1 MSRRIHNKTA
11 LLTAVFLMLCLN
23 LSAQKEG
30 ISKIYPATYKD
41 WANGFL
47 SGNGKM
53 GIIVFGNP
61 LDETV
66 VYNDRYFN
74 LAKTKD
80 RSFARVSKEDL
91 QKIKELCAKGKFG
104 EADTLATV
112 SAHYSGG
119 GDGNKHPGYEM
130 KIHIDSSGSVSDYER
145 ICNFRTGEI
154 IVKWHDNRG
163 DWQRKSF
170 VSRKDSVVVQS
181 ITAPT
186 NAKLNCTLLLNTNA
200 DMGFPKGMD
209 FMNASDAVCLNF
221 RAKYPEGTGDAGY
234 EGVTRVVVHGGK
246 KYLDG
251 NVLHIEGAQSVI
263 LLTRTQ
269 KYYND
274 CEHQWNK
281 KLLQKQLQNIPA
293 DYNTL
298 LKGQIATHE
307 KIFDR
312 VQFSLNANPA
322 DELKTNEA
330 LLAEQRNSPD
340 AVKALWERIF
350 YAGRYYF
357 LCSSDSINPPDLLG
371 IWAGDCSAGWGGYYH
386 LDANLNLQVA
396 GGNIGN
402 MPECMQGYFSLNEA
416 WRKDFEINATK
427 LLGCRGMVAAGNT
440 PGRTTGLMANIN
452 YYYPYQYATG
462 EEGWL
467 LYPFWEHYMITGDKQ
482 FLREQ
487 LYPLLKDMGYFYED
501 FLKLKDSTGHYIFAG
516 SVSPENQPSNLHV
529 SLLNNSVFDISGA
542 KFCLSTLIKT
552 CDILGL
558 QQSEKSEI
566 KKWEKILQLLPPYL
580 INKDGALKE
589 WAWPGLKDHYN
600 HRHSS
605 HLLPVFPYRE
615 ITPEET
621 PELYKAAL
629 VTSKKKD
636 AYNYENAGHGI
647 LHSALIAANLKNSEA
662 VYHKLLRLTKEDF
675 YFNSLA
681 TAHYPDYRTFCTDV
695 CNTVPAI
702 FMEMLVGSD
711 SGTLELLPA
720 LPEYLSSGSIS
731 GIKGRNRITVQ
742 QLNWDMQT
750 HEVNCVLVSDVNQT
764 ITLIFRKGIKNIVSN
779 ANVSPAPLK
788 NITRKIRLEKGKQV
802 RIKISF

>member
-1 MSRRIHNKTA
+1 MSRHTHSKTVFLA
-11 LLTAVFLMLCLN
+11 LLFLMLSID

-30 ISKIYPATYKD
+30 ISKIYPTTYKD

-61 LDETV
+61 LNETV

-80 RSFARVSKEDL
+80 RSFAQVSKEDL
-91 QKIKELCAKGKFG
+91 QKIKELCAEGKFG

-119 GDGNKHPGYEM
+119 GDGNIHPGYEM
-130 KIHIDSSGSVSDYER
+130 KIHIDSSGKISNYER
-145 ICNFRTGEI
+145 VCNFRTGEI

-170 VSRKDSVVVQS
+170 VSRKDNVVVQS

-209 FMNASDAVCLNF
+209 FMNVSDADYLNF
-221 RAKYPEGTGDAGY
+221 RAKYPEGTGDVGY
-234 EGVTRVVVHGGK
+234 EGATRVIVHGGK
-246 KYLDG
+246 KYMEG
-251 NVLHIEGAQSVI
+251 NVLHIVNAQSVL
-263 LLTRTQ
+263 LLTRTK
-269 KYYND
+269 KYYTD
-274 CEHQWNK
+274 CEAQWNK
-281 KLLQKQLQNIPA
+281 KLLQKELQNIPA
-293 DYNTL
+293 NYNTL
-298 LKGQIATHE
+298 LQGQIETHE

-357 LCSSDSINPPDLLG
+357 LSSSDSINPPDLLG

-402 MPECMQGYFSLNEA
+402 MPECMEGYFSLNEA

-440 PGRTTGLMANIN
+440 PGRTSGLMANIN

-467 LYPFWEHYMITGDKQ
+467 LYPFWEHYMITGDKK

-529 SLLNNSVFDISGA
+529 SLLNNSLFDISGA
-542 KFCLSTLIKT
+542 KFCLSTLLKT
-552 CDILGL
+552 CNILGL
-558 QQSEKSEI
+558 QQSEMSEI
-566 KKWEKILQLLPPYL
+566 KKWTKILQLLPPYL
-580 INKDGALKE
+580 IN
-589 WAWPGLKDHYN
+589 
-600 HRHSS
+600 
-605 HLLPVFPYRE
+605 
-615 ITPEET
+615 
-621 PELYKAAL
+621 
-629 VTSKKKD
+629 
-636 AYNYENAGHGI
+636 NYENAGHGI

-681 TAHYPDYRTFCTDV
+681 TAHYPNHRTFCTDV

-720 LPEYLSSGSIS
+720 LPEYLSSGSIA
-731 GIKGRNRITVQ
+731 GIKGRNRVTVQ
-742 QLNWDMQT
+742 QLNWNMQT

-764 ITLIFRKGIKNIVSN
+764 ISLIFRKGIKNIVSN
-779 ANVSPAPLK
+779 AHVSPSPLK
-788 NITRKIRLEKGKQV
+788 NNMARKIRLKKAKQV
-802 RIKISF
+802 HIKISF